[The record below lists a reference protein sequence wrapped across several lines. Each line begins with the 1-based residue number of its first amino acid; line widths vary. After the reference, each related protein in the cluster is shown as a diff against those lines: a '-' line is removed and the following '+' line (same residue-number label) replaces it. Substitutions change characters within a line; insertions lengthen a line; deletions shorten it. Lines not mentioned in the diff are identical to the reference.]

1 MTLISLDHLGIDEY
15 QERKDNFQKD
25 LKSSIEKKMSN
36 FIYLTAFLLFYKFGE
51 KGKGVSFFNDLQ
63 GKTTNLISGLVNE
76 KLK

>member
-25 LKSSIEKKMSN
+25 LNSSIEQKMSN
-36 FIYLTAFLLFYKFGE
+36 FIFLTAFHLVYKFGV

-63 GKTTNLISGLVNE
+63 GKTTNLISGLVYE